1 MEVPG
6 FADSP
11 CRPRSARY
19 AVKGYPN
26 YAEEPDFCGPATPC
40 RPRTA
45 RHARKGCLDYAVPPD
60 ARAVHAPCRP
70 RSARDADKGC
80 LDYAELPD
88 VRAST
93 APCRPRSARYAE
105 KGYPDYA
112 EPDDFTDPAPR
123 RPRSAPHTEKGCPDD
138 AGSVG
143 RLGHKRDEGGVPVKK
158 PVLHY
163 VRRKQREAAKAAETA
178 VDMLVPLLQGMEVES
193 DAVALDG
200 RKRRRTV
207 TAPMATAM
215 TACEVLALPKDNEE
229 VAPVDGGADEHGGG
243 GKSWRLR
250 VKETLRAFSSNYLHF
265 VQEEQQREQ
274 AVRQELKAS
283 RALKRQT
290 NNQDDEDFEE
300 VKRPSK
306 RPDLKALTKMQAT
319 NAVLYPEKRIGHLPG
334 VDVGD
339 QFYSRAEM
347 VVLGIHGHWMKGIDY
362 IGSKHQDKPGYQDLI
377 FPLATCIVMSGAY
390 EDDFDKAD
398 EIIYT
403 GEGGNNLLGNG
414 HQKTEQTLLRGNLAL
429 KNSKDNGNPIRVI
442 RGHIEKN
449 SYTGKVYT
457 YDGLYKVVDCL
468 SEKGVRGHLVFKFRL
483 KRLEG
488 QPPLTTSRVLF
499 NRGDVHMPISE
510 LPGLVCRDISYGQE
524 NIPIPA
530 TNLVDDPPVP
540 PSGFVYSKSLQIPE
554 YIKMP
559 ADSMGC
565 NCKGDCSSSTHCLCA
580 DRNGSDLPY
589 VSTQK
594 KVRAKHLDSTHK
606 NVGRLVEPKAVV
618 FECGANCSCH
628 CSCVNRTSQQGLQY
642 RLEVFK
648 TELKGWSVRTWDT
661 ILPGALIC
669 EYTGVLRRNA
679 EVEGLLDNNY
689 IFDIDCLQTIKGLDG
704 RKQRSGSELHMAS
717 LQDEH
722 DLEASQA
729 PEYCIDAGSIG
740 NIARFINHSCQ
751 PNLFIQCVLSSHR
764 DIKLAKIML
773 VAADTI
779 PPLQELS
786 YDYGYGMDSVIDPDG
801 NVVKLACH
809 CGASDCRKW
818 LY

>member
-1 MEVPG
+1 MEVLRVAG
-6 FADSP
+6 SP
-11 CRPRSARY
+11 CRPRSARYAETGYPNYAEEEPDLCGPATPSRPRSARDAEKKACRDDAEAEPDVSAAPCTDKAGYPNYAGPPDAFAAVSAPGRPRSARY
-19 AVKGYPN
+19 AVKGYP
-26 YAEEPDFCGPATPC
+26 
-40 RPRTA
+40 
-45 RHARKGCLDYAVPPD
+45 
-60 ARAVHAPCRP
+60 
-70 RSARDADKGC
+70 
-80 LDYAELPD
+80 
-88 VRAST
+88 
-93 APCRPRSARYAE
+93 
-105 KGYPDYA
+105 DYA
-112 EPDDFTDPAPR
+112 EPDVRAISAPPR
-123 RPRSAPHTEKGCPDD
+123 SPRSAPCAEKGQPDD
-138 AGSVG
+138 AESGA
-143 RLGHKRDEGGVPVKK
+143 RRGHEGGVPVKK
-158 PVLHY
+158 PVLY
-163 VRRKQREAAKAAETA
+163 YERRRRRAAASATETA
-178 VDMLVPLLQGMEVES
+178 VTTASPFLQGGGE
-193 DAVALDG
+193 AVAQDG
-200 RKRRRTV
+200 RKRRTTV
-207 TAPMATAM
+207 AVPVATD
-215 TACEVLALPKDNEE
+215 KEE
-229 VAPVDGGADEHGGG
+229 VVPVDGGADEHGGG
-243 GKSWRLR
+243 EGGGKSARLR
-250 VKETLRAFSSNYLHF
+250 VKETLRAFSSYYLHF

-274 AVRQELKAS
+274 AARKELKAS
-283 RALKRQT
+283 RALKRQA
-290 NNQDDEDFEE
+290 NNQDDEGSE

-306 RPDLKALTKMQAT
+306 RPDLKTLTKMQAT
-319 NAVLYPEKRIGHLPG
+319 NAALYQEKRIGHLPG

-362 IGSKHQDKPGYQDLI
+362 MGPNYQDKAGHQGLT
-377 FPLATCIVMSGAY
+377 FPLATSIVMSGVY

-403 GEGGNNLLGNG
+403 GEGGNNLLGNS
-414 HQKTEQTLLRGNLAL
+414 HQKTNQTLLRGNLAL

-442 RGHIEKN
+442 RGHKEKD

-457 YDGLYKVVDCL
+457 YDGLYKVMDCL
-468 SEKGVRGHLVFKFRL
+468 SEKGVRGHLVFKFKL

-488 QPPLTTSRVLF
+488 QPPLTTSQVLF
-499 NRGDVHMPISE
+499 SRGDVHMPISE

-524 NIPIPA
+524 SLPVPA
-530 TNLVDDPPVP
+530 TNLIDNPPVP
-540 PSGFVYSKSLQIPE
+540 PSGFVYSKSLLVPD

-559 ADSMGC
+559 TDSIGC
-565 NCKGDCSSSTHCLCA
+565 NCKGDCSTSKHCLCA
-580 DRNGSDLPY
+580 DLNGSDLPY
-589 VSTQK
+589 VSRQR
-594 KVRAKHLDSTHK
+594 KVSAKHGTHK

-628 CSCVNRTSQQGLQY
+628 CKCVNRTSQQGLQY

-648 TELKGWSVRTWDT
+648 TELKGWGVRTWDT
-661 ILPGALIC
+661 ILPGGLVC

-679 EVEGLLDNNY
+679 EAEGLQDNKY

-722 DLEASQA
+722 DPEASQA
-729 PEYCIDAGSIG
+729 PEYCIDAGSVG

-773 VAADTI
+773 FAADTI

-786 YDYGYGMDSVIDPDG
+786 YDYGYCLDSIIGADG